1 MILLCLACND
11 QSPLVGNWVG
21 KDAKGKEVSLLFRD
35 DGTFT
40 ARTEGDVL
48 NGRYRADFSTSPA
61 ELDLRVE
68 DSKPIFTI
76 MTIERSR
83 LTVQE
88 TKPGMMRPVG
98 FTSQKIVYVR
108 SK

>member
-1 MILLCLACND
+1 MLLLFACEQ

-21 KDAKGKEVSLLFRD
+21 KDNQGREVSLLFRA

-48 NGRYRADFSTSPA
+48 SGQYRADFSTAPA

-76 MTIERSR
+76 MTIERNR

-98 FTSQKIVYVR
+98 FTSQKIVYVKSR
-108 SK
+108 